1 LTQRNK
7 THLAV
12 TGIGSSYFAALLS
25 CGQRVVKKCFLQR
38 VRSERLS
45 MKSPAA
51 TFDEVRAVAASLPGS
66 GFTWPSRVEH
76 PRIVLYAATHGIAAH
91 LPGGSTQDVTELV
104 EDIVA
109 GRGQLHEL
117 AEQADADLRLYDL
130 ALDRPTRDLR
140 IASALD
146 EADACRAAAYGMMA
160 VEPGVDIFVVSALGV
175 GAEMAGTALS
185 EALARG
191 GDPLE
196 LLAAKGGPDIAA
208 ILGVILASRLA
219 SMPLILDGIA
229 ACAAAAV
236 AGRLS
241 ADALAHCRIAT
252 GDRVSES
259 LGLSAIL
266 SGSAESPLS
275 GARALISAQL

>member
-1 LTQRNK
+1 
-7 THLAV
+7 
-12 TGIGSSYFAALLS
+12 
-25 CGQRVVKKCFLQR
+25 
-38 VRSERLS
+38 

-51 TFDEVRAVAASLPGS
+51 TFDEIRAVAASLPAS
-66 GFTWPSRVEH
+66 EFAWPLRLEH
-76 PRIVLYAATHGIAAH
+76 PRIVLYAATHGIAAGQ
-91 LPGGSTQDVTELV
+91 PGGSLQDVTELV

-109 GRGQLHEL
+109 SHGPLHEL

-130 ALDRPTRDLR
+130 ALDRPTQDSR
-140 IASALD
+140 IAPAIN

-175 GAEMAGTALS
+175 GAEMAGTALT
-185 EALARG
+185 EALAGG

-219 SMPLILDGIA
+219 GMPLILDGIA
-229 ACAAAAV
+229 AYAAAAV

-241 ADALAHCRIAT
+241 ADGLAHCRVAT
-252 GDRVSES
+252 GDQASKA
-259 LGLSAIL
+259 LGLAAIL
-266 SGSAESPLS
+266 SGPADSPLS
-275 GARALISAQL
+275 GVRALISAQRGTIGGQESSRRET

>member
-1 LTQRNK
+1 
-7 THLAV
+7 
-12 TGIGSSYFAALLS
+12 
-25 CGQRVVKKCFLQR
+25 
-38 VRSERLS
+38 

-51 TFDEVRAVAASLPGS
+51 TFDEIRAVAASMPGP

-76 PRIVLYAATHGIAAH
+76 PRIVLYAATHGVAVH
-91 LPGGSTQDVTELV
+91 LPGGSTQNVTEMV

-109 GRGQLHEL
+109 GRGPLHAL

-130 ALDRPTRDLR
+130 ALDRPTRDSHT
-140 IASALD
+140 APAMD

-160 VEPGVDIFVVSALGV
+160 VEPAVDIFVVAALGI
-175 GAEMAGTALS
+175 GAELAGNALA
-185 EALARG
+185 EALAGG

-219 SMPLILDGIA
+219 GMPLILDGVG

-236 AGRLS
+236 AGQLS
-241 ADALAHCRIAT
+241 ADALTHCRVAT
-252 GDRVSES
+252 RNTTVER
-259 LGLSAIL
+259 LGIEAIL
-266 SGSAESPLS
+266 PGPGDSPLS
-275 GARALISAQL
+275 GIRALIAAL